1 MNCRRM
7 TRKAGKILHSW
18 RDAVHTSLKV
28 VNGLHLESLDA
39 NVLGDTLDLAN
50 QPLGVPE
57 IEYLRLR
64 VLARDGTG
72 RMEDLTPAT
81 RTAAG
86 AAGAAGADH
95 SRPST
100 SASGRGAHGAEVQT
114 PLPFPGKAGVMP
126 KPPPP
131 AIGTALAHVNLSQ
144 CNLSPE
150 SAVGLC
156 STLARVQKIQSLN
169 LSGNAVYLEGAL
181 AVAKLVTHTPS
192 LRIVRLAGCRLQWA
206 PEMVEARAHERKGG
220 GSRAAAANNKA
231 NAASGGG
238 GGAGGGLGLSRDPA
252 VDYDPTALFA
262 LADVAKRTRQLEE
275 CDLAD
280 EDATSVPGRQIKQ
293 SLAINRSIAYE
304 RHVDLVKKCVPPLKD
319 PALAQRPYELTLQVD
334 SKFLLREKLLHLNA
348 AGVLFDLPPPPLDPL
363 LEQQAQAEGNRS
375 RSGSKDNETRSRSGS
390 KDIGSKSTS
399 RSRSRSR
406 SSGRSK
412 RAASTGNEKGNKS
425 WFSNPLKALGLST
438 EPDES
443 AKDAGKGANTGD
455 FSLCGGSDAY
465 YFH

>member
-1 MNCRRM
+1 M

-28 VNGLHLESLDA
+28 VNGLKLESLDS
-39 NVLGDTLDLAN
+39 NVLGDTLNLAN
-50 QPLGVPE
+50 QPLGISEV
-57 IEYLRLR
+57 EYLRLR
-64 VLARDGTG
+64 VLARDGTSSTAG
-72 RMEDLTPAT
+72 TEGGGAT
-81 RTAAG
+81 G
-86 AAGAAGADH
+86 AVDK
-95 SRPST
+95 SRPTT
-100 SASGRGAHGAEVQT
+100 SASGLGAHGAEEQT
-114 PLPFPGKAGVMP
+114 PLPFPGEAGVMP
-126 KPPPP
+126 RPPPP
-131 AIGTALAHVNLSQ
+131 ALGTALAHVNLAQ

-150 SAVGLC
+150 SAVALC

-181 AVAKLVTHTPS
+181 AVAKLVTNTPS

-231 NAASGGG
+231 SGAASDNSGGG
-238 GGAGGGLGLSRDPA
+238 GSGSGGGGLGLSRDPA

-280 EDATSVPGRQIKQ
+280 EDAASVPGRQIKQ
-293 SLAINRSIAYE
+293 SLAINRSIAYK
-304 RHVDLVKKCVPPLKD
+304 RHVDLVQKCVPPLKD

-348 AGVLFDLPPPPLDPL
+348 AGVLFDVPPPGLDPK
-363 LEQQAQAEGNRS
+363 LELHARAEGSSSGNRS
-375 RSGSKDNETRSRSGS
+375 RSGSKDNGNRSRSGS
-390 KDIGSKSTS
+390 KDNGSKS
-399 RSRSRSR
+399 RSSS

-412 RAASTGNEKGNKS
+412 GGTGNEKGSKS

-443 AKDAGKGANTGD
+443 AKDAAKGANTGD